1 MQHAALDS
9 VANSPQLTGT
19 SFPSV
24 SPSSNPPNQY
34 EANPKQ
40 RSPALTGLGAFMDLC
55 FVAARDY
62 RRIGLPALCDASNTY
77 FREEEVVRFL
87 DKKFHLNPRRR
98 YQPVERCPWLMGI
111 GERLWL
117 MPEVR
122 RGLRV

>member
-62 RRIGLPALCDASNTY
+62 RRIGLPALCLDASNTC
-77 FREEEVVRFL
+77 FRAEEVVRLL

-98 YQPVERCPWLMGI
+98 TSAGGALPMVNGHWGKALAHA
-111 GERLWL
+111 
-117 MPEVR
+117 
-122 RGLRV
+122 